1 MTLSESDDM
10 RESPGKD
17 LRVDNA
23 LRILQERASRG
34 HVSATPP
41 DLRLLLP
48 TPSTPTALVL
58 RILRSYYPIKIT
70 RFSRTQLC
78 VNIKQERSG
87 LRLLSKILS
96 IIRLISVV
104 TRGFSLENV

>member
-1 MTLSESDDM
+1 MHCAFYKS
-10 RESPGKD
+10 
-17 LRVDNA
+17 
-23 LRILQERASRG
+23 ASRG

-58 RILRSYYPIKIT
+58 RILTRYYPIEIT
-70 RFSRTQLC
+70 SFSQTQLS
-78 VNIKQERSG
+78 VNIKQKRSG
-87 LRLLSKILS
+87 LKVKSKIMS

-104 TRGFSLENV
+104 TRGFP